1 MSFIE
6 RIFDKNVTGLNKA
19 LDLYRQRTET
29 LVSNIAN
36 AETPGYRAVDLDFSG
51 ELARA
56 FNATESAVSKTNA
69 RHLDSGPQGQSHLI
83 ADLSGATKPDG
94 NNVDIDL
101 QMGRLAH
108 ATGRYTAAA
117 TLLRRKI
124 GLLKL
129 AIREGR

>member
-6 RIFDKNVTGLNKA
+6 RMFDKNFTGLHKA

-29 LVSNIAN
+29 IASNISN
-36 AETPGYRAVDLDFSG
+36 AETPGYRAADLDFGG
-51 ELARA
+51 ELERA
-56 FNATESAVSKTNA
+56 FQSSASPVLKTHA
-69 RHLDSGPQGQSHLI
+69 KHLDTGSQGPSHLI
-83 ADLSGATKPDG
+83 PDFSGATKPDG

-108 ATGRYTAAA
+108 STGRYTSAA

-124 GLLKL
+124 GLLKI
-129 AIREGR
+129 AIRDGR

>member
-1 MSFIE
+1 MSFIGK
-6 RIFDKNVTGLNKA
+6 IFDKNVTGLHKA

-29 LVSNIAN
+29 LVSNISN
-36 AETPGYRAVDLDFSG
+36 AETPGYRAVDLNFSG
-51 ELARA
+51 ELERA
-56 FNATESAVSKTNA
+56 FKASQSPMLKTNSL
-69 RHLDSGPQGQSHLI
+69 HLDSGSQGPSHLI
-83 ADLSGATKPDG
+83 PDLSGATKPDG

-108 ATGRYTAAA
+108 STGRYTSAA

-124 GLLKL
+124 GMIKL